1 MACQL
6 DDDRADEAS
15 ATGPGHRHPVP
26 AAARADT
33 ATAPI
38 AQGAP
43 KPTDATASAPSQRHR
58 NPGLAP
64 AVAGLSPTTSVGSV
78 PDHPNH
84 PNHPN
89 HPEAPLTSGGPW
101 QLLRDAGASL
111 HPAVVDLQARLA
123 AADGSAWLAT
133 EVGKGPRDGTL
144 LSGLVADALRAAAAL
159 AGGNAAIDSALDIE
173 VLAQIWDL
181 VAQHAPAPAAD
192 IAGAA
197 LLAVEQRRTP
207 ARPMAAP
214 TAPRRVGKYVL
225 LRPIGIGASGSV
237 HEGRHCDNGLLAAV
251 KLLRLDACDPVHVE
265 RFREEARI
273 IARLE
278 HPSIVRVL
286 DSGVEEIGGFAV
298 PYLVSELVRGRRF
311 TLATAGWDVPAVL
324 RAFAAVCDAVAHAHE
339 RGILHRDLK
348 SSNVLVDDAGLPHL
362 LDFGIARMIEDRT
375 VEATR
380 TGLLLGTPTAMSPEQ
395 AAGAPVDARSEV
407 WSLGALLFESLSGV
421 PPHDLAGLAGVAT
434 LRRIAEDAP
443 RRLDELRPELPRDV
457 LAVVHKA
464 LATDRRDRYGT
475 VQLLLD
481 DVHRLAAGDP
491 VAARPPT
498 AWRLLGHLA
507 RRHRLLTASAAAV
520 LATAVGG
527 GAAVTN
533 SWLQAEQARVES
545 VAAMERT
552 LGFAGRL
559 VEMMTPSAE
568 LRRLL
573 EDSLAPLAELD
584 LGSAP
589 EARLRVAARL
599 REHLGD
605 LECRGGNGDA
615 ARDQRQR
622 ALLLE
627 QALRARGVD
636 NRGDLAR
643 ALVKLADLDR
653 PVDPDRAQAAYIA
666 AHALLAADAA
676 APDAAFHQLDDLGW
690 SHERLAQAAIQ
701 RQDWRAADSHLTE
714 RIALARRLLARQPD
728 GVRHFGLA
736 CGLIT
741 QVHVINGRAHAAN
754 TDARIPALLRE
765 ACEHL
770 RTAVATEPGRVTF
783 LGVAVVAHLT
793 WAEIQFAH
801 GQPAEA
807 LATVE
812 HLQPWL
818 RSLLATA
825 PDNEPH
831 GLIELRRLWLTVD
844 CRTRIG
850 DHRAAA
856 EQGRALL
863 AALPQPVVQTAWL
876 AQPPA
881 WRAMAE
887 RTVWL
892 AGWRA
897 ADAPLLAEA
906 GARLRAALEHLPR
919 DAASV
924 EALATFAQWSA
935 SADRL
940 QAEQVLATAQEWGRR
955 LPADDPATVA
965 AQAAVATAAQTIA
978 PSIEQR
984 RR

>member
-1 MACQL
+1 MPAP
-6 DDDRADEAS
+6 DRICKA
-15 ATGPGHRHPVP
+15 P
-26 AAARADT
+26 APL
-33 ATAPI
+33 API
-38 AQGAP
+38 APIASR
-43 KPTDATASAPSQRHR
+43 PTDATTTARDQRR
-58 NPGLAP
+58 ENPGLAP
-64 AVAGLSPTTSVGSV
+64 AIAGLKPTFNVGPVTHFSNHPHHPESPT
-78 PDHPNH
+78 
-84 PNHPN
+84 
-89 HPEAPLTSGGPW
+89 TSGGPW

-111 HPAVVDLQARLA
+111 HPAVVELQAKLA
-123 AADGSAWLAT
+123 AAAGSAWLAT
-133 EVGKGPRDGTL
+133 EVGNGPRDGTM
-144 LSGLVADALRAAAAL
+144 LSDLVADAMRAAAAFD
-159 AGGNAAIDSALDIE
+159 GNDTALGSAMHID

-181 VAQHAPAPAAD
+181 VAQHAAGPAAD

-197 LLAVEQRRTP
+197 LLAFEQLRTP
-207 ARPMAAP
+207 ARPMAAQS
-214 TAPRRVGKYVL
+214 APRRVGKYVL
-225 LRPIGIGASGSV
+225 LRPIGIGASGAV

-311 TLATAGWDVPAVL
+311 TLATAGWSLPAVL

-362 LDFGIARMIEDRT
+362 LDFGIARMVEDRT

-395 AAGAPVDARSEV
+395 AAGSPVDARSEV
-407 WSLGALLFESLSGV
+407 WSLGAMLFESLTGV
-421 PPHDLAGLAGVAT
+421 PPHDLAGLSGVAT

-443 RRLDELRPELPRDV
+443 RRLDELRPDLPRDV
-457 LAVVHKA
+457 IAVVGKA
-464 LATDRRDRYGT
+464 LANDRHERYAS
-475 VQLLLD
+475 VQLLLE

-498 AWRLLGHLA
+498 AWRMLGHLA
-507 RRHRLLTASAAAV
+507 RRHRLLTASAAV
-520 LATAVGG
+520 MLATMVGG

-533 SWLQAEQARVES
+533 SWLQAEQARVEG

-559 VEMMTPSAE
+559 VEMTTPSAE

-573 EDSLAPLAELD
+573 EDSLTPLAEQD

-605 LECRGGNGDA
+605 LECRSGNEVA

-653 PVDPDRAQAAYIA
+653 PADPDGAQVAYIA
-666 AHALLAADAA
+666 AHELLAAVAA
-676 APDAAFHQLDDLGW
+676 APDAALHQLDDLGW
-690 SHERLAQAAIQ
+690 SHERLAQAAI
-701 RQDWRAADSHLTE
+701 RRHDWRAADFHLAE

-728 GVRHFGLA
+728 GLRHFGLA
-736 CGLIT
+736 CGLIA
-741 QVHVINGRAHAAN
+741 QVHALNGRAQAAN
-754 TDARIPALLRE
+754 TDARIPTLIHE
-765 ACEHL
+765 ACEHF
-770 RTAVATEPGRVTF
+770 RSAIATDPGRVTF
-783 LGVAVVAHLT
+783 LAAAVGAHHW
-793 WAEIQFAH
+793 WADIQLADN
-801 GQPAEA
+801 QAAAA
-807 LATVE
+807 LAMVVY
-812 HLQPWL
+812 LQPWL

-825 PDNEPH
+825 PDNEVYVAA
-831 GLIELRRLWLTVD
+831 ELRRLLLATE
-844 CRTRIG
+844 CHSRIG
-850 DHRAAA
+850 EHSEATK
-856 EQGRALL
+856 QGRALL
-863 AALPQPVVQTAWL
+863 AALRQPRTQAVWL
-876 AQPPA
+876 AQPPV

-892 AGWRA
+892 AGSRA
-897 ADAPLLAEA
+897 ADEPLLAEA
-906 GARLRAALEHLPR
+906 GARMRAALEHLPR

-940 QAEQVLATAQEWGRR
+940 QAEQLLATAQEWGRR
-955 LPADDPATVA
+955 LPDDDPATVA

-978 PSIEQR
+978 PSTEQR

>member
-1 MACQL
+1 MASQL
-6 DDDRADEAS
+6 DGDGTNDAS
-15 ATGPGHRHPVP
+15 AAGPTPLRS
-26 AAARADT
+26 
-33 ATAPI
+33 
-38 AQGAP
+38 AP
-43 KPTDATASAPSQRHR
+43 KPTDATTSASSQSHG

-64 AVAGLSPTTSVGSV
+64 AVAGLSPATSVGSV
-78 PDHPNH
+78 PDHPD
-84 PNHPN
+84 
-89 HPEAPLTSGGPW
+89 HPEAPPATGGPW

-133 EVGKGPRDGTL
+133 EVGEGPRDGSL
-144 LSGLVADALRAAAAL
+144 LSDLVADALRAAAACD
-159 AGGNAAIDSALDIE
+159 GSNAALGSALDID

-207 ARPMAAP
+207 TRPMAAP
-214 TAPRRVGKYVL
+214 PAPRRVGKYVL
-225 LRPIGIGASGSV
+225 LRPIGIGASGAV

-311 TLATAGWDVPAVL
+311 TLATAGWEVPAVL

-362 LDFGIARMIEDRT
+362 LDFGIARMVEDRT

-395 AAGAPVDARSEV
+395 AAGSPVDARSEV
-407 WSLGALLFESLSGV
+407 WSLGALLFESLTGV
-421 PPHDLAGLAGVAT
+421 PPHDLAGLAGVAA
-434 LRRIAEDAP
+434 LRRIAEHAP
-443 RRLDELRPELPRDV
+443 RRLDDLRPELPRDV
-457 LAVVHKA
+457 IAVVGKA
-464 LATDRRDRYGT
+464 LANDRRERYGS

-498 AWRLLGHLA
+498 AWRMLGYFA
-507 RRHRLLTASAAAV
+507 RRHRLLTASAAVV
-520 LATAVGG
+520 LATVVGG

-559 VEMMTPSAE
+559 VEMTTPSTE

-573 EDSLAPLAELD
+573 EDSLTPLAEQD

-589 EARLRVAARL
+589 DARLRVAARL

-605 LECRGGNGDA
+605 LECRGGNEAA

-622 ALLLE
+622 ALGLE
-627 QALRARGVD
+627 QALRARGID

-643 ALVKLADLDR
+643 AMVKLADLDR
-653 PVDPDRAQAAYIA
+653 PVDPDA
-666 AHALLAADAA
+666 AHAAYTAAHELLAAVAA
-676 APDAAFHQLDDLGW
+676 APDAALHQLDDLGW

-701 RQDWRAADSHLTE
+701 RQDWHTADLHLTE
-714 RIALARRLLARQPD
+714 RIALARQLLARQPD

-736 CGLIT
+736 CGLIA
-741 QVHVINGRAHAAN
+741 QVHALDGRARAAN
-754 TDARIPALLRE
+754 SDARLPALVRE
-765 ACEHL
+765 ACAHF
-770 RTAVATEPGRVTF
+770 RSAIASDPGRVTF
-783 LGVAVVAHLT
+783 LTAGVGAHLW
-793 WAEIQFAH
+793 WAEVQLEDN
-801 GQPAEA
+801 QPAEA
-807 LATVE
+807 LAMVE
-812 HLQPWL
+812 HFQPWL
-818 RSLLATA
+818 RSLLATT
-825 PDNEPH
+825 PDKEPYAQ
-831 GLIELRRLWLTVD
+831 IELRRLLLASE
-844 CRTRIG
+844 CHTRLG
-850 DHRAAA
+850 DHREAA
-856 EQGRALL
+856 EQGRAML
-863 AALPQPVVQTAWL
+863 ATLRQPRSQAAWL

-881 WRAMAE
+881 WRAAAE

-897 ADAPLLAEA
+897 DDESLLDEIAP
-906 GARLRAALEHLPR
+906 RMRAAIEHLPR

-924 EALATFAQWSA
+924 QALATFARRSA
-935 SADRL
+935 PADRPHA
-940 QAEQVLATAQEWGRR
+940 QQVLATAQAWLRS
-955 LPADDPATVA
+955 LPDDDPTTVA
-965 AQAAVATAAQTIA
+965 AQTAVAAAAEAIA
-978 PSIEQR
+978 PPNAER

>member
-1 MACQL
+1 
-6 DDDRADEAS
+6 
-15 ATGPGHRHPVP
+15 
-26 AAARADT
+26 
-33 ATAPI
+33 
-38 AQGAP
+38 
-43 KPTDATASAPSQRHR
+43 
-58 NPGLAP
+58 
-64 AVAGLSPTTSVGSV
+64 
-78 PDHPNH
+78 
-84 PNHPN
+84 
-89 HPEAPLTSGGPW
+89 
-101 QLLRDAGASL
+101 
-111 HPAVVDLQARLA
+111 
-123 AADGSAWLAT
+123 
-133 EVGKGPRDGTL
+133 
-144 LSGLVADALRAAAAL
+144 
-159 AGGNAAIDSALDIE
+159 
-173 VLAQIWDL
+173 
-181 VAQHAPAPAAD
+181 
-192 IAGAA
+192 
-197 LLAVEQRRTP
+197 
-207 ARPMAAP
+207 
-214 TAPRRVGKYVL
+214 
-225 LRPIGIGASGSV
+225 
-237 HEGRHCDNGLLAAV
+237 
-251 KLLRLDACDPVHVE
+251 
-265 RFREEARI
+265 
-273 IARLE
+273 
-278 HPSIVRVL
+278 
-286 DSGVEEIGGFAV
+286 
-298 PYLVSELVRGRRF
+298 
-311 TLATAGWDVPAVL
+311 
-324 RAFAAVCDAVAHAHE
+324 
-339 RGILHRDLK
+339 
-348 SSNVLVDDAGLPHL
+348 VLVDDAGLPHL
-362 LDFGIARMIEDRT
+362 LDFGIARMVEDRT

-395 AAGAPVDARSEV
+395 AAGSPVDARSEV

-443 RRLDELRPELPRDV
+443 RRLEELRPDLPRDV
-457 LAVVHKA
+457 IAVVHKA
-464 LATDRRDRYGT
+464 LATDRRDRYGS

-481 DVHRLAAGDP
+481 DVHRLCAGDP

-507 RRHRLLTASAAAV
+507 RRHRLLTASVAAV

-533 SWLQAEQARVES
+533 SWLQTEQARVEG

-559 VEMMTPSAE
+559 VEMTTPSAE
-568 LRRLL
+568 LRNLL

-584 LGSAP
+584 PDSAP

-605 LECRGGNGDA
+605 LECRGGNEEA
-615 ARDQRQR
+615 ARNQRQR
-622 ALLLE
+622 ALVIE

-636 NRGDLAR
+636 NRGELAR

-653 PVDPDRAQAAYIA
+653 PVDADRAQAAYLA
-666 AHALLAADAA
+666 AHDLLAAVAA
-676 APDAAFHQLDDLGW
+676 APDAALHQLDDLGW

-701 RQDWRAADSHLTE
+701 RQDWRAADSHVAE

-728 GVRHFGLA
+728 GMRHFGLA

-741 QVHVINGRAHAAN
+741 QVHVINGRAQAAN
-754 TDARIPALLRE
+754 TDTRIPTLVRE
-765 ACEHL
+765 ACEHYRCAIAKDPERVAFL
-770 RTAVATEPGRVTF
+770 TPAVD
-783 LGVAVVAHLT
+783 AHFCL
-793 WAEIQFAH
+793 AGIELANDH
-801 GQPAEA
+801 PADA
-807 LATVE
+807 LAILE
-812 HLQPWL
+812 QFQPWL
-818 RSLLATA
+818 RRLLAN
-825 PDNEPH
+825 PLDKKPV
-831 GLIELRRLWLTVD
+831 GLIELRRLLLTID

-856 EQGRALL
+856 EQGSALL
-863 AALPQPVVQTAWL
+863 AALPQPVVHTAWL

-955 LPADDPATVA
+955 LPDDDPATVA
-965 AQAAVATAAQTIA
+965 AQAAVATAAQTIE
-978 PSIEQR
+978 PSTEQR